1 LKYLLTQKASICIEA
16 FVNPMVRLSN
26 HFLED
31 LEKLANIYKGKVRL
45 DWQEINIDNQ
55 EFKTK
60 YSTAEMIEH
69 DKFAKKRKRGVHK

>member
-1 LKYLLTQKASICIEA
+1 
-16 FVNPMVRLSN
+16 MVRLSN

-31 LEKLANIYKGKVRL
+31 LEKLANIYKGKGQY

-60 YSTAEMIEH
+60 YSTAEMIDH
-69 DKFAKKRKRGVHK
+69 DNFGKKRKSGLHKGL